1 MQRILE
7 VLFYRIKIPK
17 WCSIE
22 IVLEDGYNAETQE
35 EEWLNHRH
43 DLKRLFINL
52 CKIKSFSVTLLQ
64 QLAAQ
69 LQHAKGLVDN
79 P

>member
-7 VLFYRIKIPK
+7 VLFFRIKLPK
-17 WCSIE
+17 WCDIE
-22 IVLEDGYNAETQE
+22 TVLPDGYNAETQE

-43 DLKRLFINL
+43 ELKRLFINL
-52 CKIKSFSVTLLQ
+52 CKIKPFATTLLQ

-69 LQHAKGLVDN
+69 L
-79 P
+79 